1 MPERRSTRRER
12 LARRLARLKRW
23 EANSSARDFTDDV
36 TGKRW
41 RRREARHKPVDAAEL
56 QRCRENPELAGTIAG
71 SRYVRCLECG
81 RDFEELGSHLWFAH
95 RMKGS
100 AYQASRSKAPP
111 QIAPL
116 ISRALSKARA
126 QATRTQL
133 ADPRRRVALHAKQRR
148 EFPSWPVL
156 ELTLGGQSQAEI
168 SVWLT
173 KNFVDVDKRRPQVAI
188 WRYLHRWGFERT
200 RRRYDLGVRW
210 DLSQTRALKQ
220 RLGLS
225 KSEFARMGDVPK
237 ALLSVSVV
245 PAGRDPSPETARKLI
260 RVRDELLSKALKI
273 NYKHRQDLWPCS
285 ARQVLFTFVP
295 ELVGVC
301 RCLRSVLPELQQ
313 FAREN
318 PEAGFDALK
327 EHIFELVERAPA
339 ARKKIVGEFLK
350 VAPDVLPILDLQRL
364 RGEDRLGR
372 MARDMVCEL
381 AARRWGAKP
390 SVVRLECRNPVPA
403 SKMRVLLR
411 ELAREQE
418 GAEPEQARAPIGEL
432 EGKEENRRQELS
444 ADLPAARPR
453 GRPPSLREIILKA
466 MELRERE
473 KLSWRQCA
481 ERLIPPEKFKK
492 DPKAAGQRLANAA
505 NIYKRRLKKDPPIS

>member
-1 MPERRSTRRER
+1 MGSILRRLDGSCVGTKPWPGRQRSSRRRNPMPERRSTRRER

-133 ADPRRRVALHAKQRR
+133 ADPQRRVALHAKQRR

-156 ELTLGGQSQAEI
+156 ELALEGQSQAEI

-173 KNFVDVDKRRPQVAI
+173 ENFVDVDKHRPQVAI

-285 ARQVLFTFVP
+285 ARQVLFTFDP

-350 VAPDVLPILDLQRL
+350 VAPDFLPSDVLKVAPDVLPILDLQRL
-364 RGEDRLGR
+364 RSEDRLRR

-381 AARRWGAKP
+381 AARRWDA
-390 SVVRLECRNPVPA
+390 
-403 SKMRVLLR
+403 
-411 ELAREQE
+411 
-418 GAEPEQARAPIGEL
+418 
-432 EGKEENRRQELS
+432 
-444 ADLPAARPR
+444 
-453 GRPPSLREIILKA
+453 
-466 MELRERE
+466 
-473 KLSWRQCA
+473 
-481 ERLIPPEKFKK
+481 
-492 DPKAAGQRLANAA
+492 
-505 NIYKRRLKKDPPIS
+505 